1 LSLTPSPALL
11 KALLINGSRPL
22 NRQSDLNPTPGAN
35 LEGYGLPNLSNSIP
49 TNLCNGIASSNAA
62 GSMVFYDQSPSNALQ
77 TGQWHNYNVILTNNA
92 TNSPLRV
99 TLVWTDPPGN
109 PAAGFAL
116 VNNLDLVVSNTTT
129 SNVYFGNNFNAGDIY
144 TEPSPSSNTGPRDI
158 FNNVENVY
166 LDATFGL
173 GTNYTISVQGTR
185 VDVNAATTQTNVI
198 GQDYALI
205 ISDDDPTTVLSVT
218 DLGLTNAA
226 TNVLRPIPN
235 VLNGIVILT
244 NRAGANGLTNGEYQ
258 GSLYPNPPYGSTNGS
273 PLQWQF
279 FVFTNINYGLTNTV
293 LYGANASNYTSAIFA
308 TFLPLTQTIPNSSPP
323 NLSYPAANNA
333 DVDLYVSTNPA
344 LFNLDPVALAEAAKS
359 VGQGGSETVFYTN
372 ISSIPTFYIGV
383 KSESQQGGEF
393 AFFAVVTTN
402 FDSSANGIGLNG
414 DTPVIVPAYGLPVV
428 IPDSDDAQGKV
439 GAYAIAFVASPI
451 TVRKVMAVAGVEHG
465 NPADL
470 YSTLS
475 HHGQTAVPNHFTG
488 APGGF
493 TNAYDDLQDGTT
505 PPLIT
510 QPDGTTYAPPIID
523 SDGPGT
529 LLNFVGQPGAG
540 QWILNERDNIL
551 FQTGMVTTLTLL
563 VWPQPPFSS
572 SPGGLISTN
581 YINLAPY
588 GSYYGYVD
596 VPNDGT
602 NLNIALTNLPN
613 GDGPFGIFLTNREV
627 PNTGDYGTN
636 PVNPPNGA
644 LNLSVNPAL
653 NLRSD
658 PALPAAPPLS
668 AGRWYYDITNESKT
682 ALTNIE
688 VVISI
693 LESLTPNLNVRVYSP
708 NTPTPLGTGDH
719 TDSQICVTNGIFT
732 AGQELASLQ
741 VGVRL
746 NDPSADNLVL
756 HLISPQG
763 TSMLL
768 FEDRGGPLATNLG
781 LTTANSNYV
790 YLTFTDNADLAQQ
803 LIKFYPPP
811 YGELPFNVNAFASS
825 FETVSAGDYGQD
837 NLLLPLVLG
846 PSLEGWTVLSNDV
859 AVVTSSGLYP
869 ANVGTNYLALANGF
883 MTATIPTVVGQTY
896 TLTNVYR
903 GPGLVDWW
911 PFEGDFDDI
920 IGANNGTLTGG
931 LVTEVTG
938 EVGQGIQFPGI
949 NLGPNGAAINFGT
962 NAGNFGTNDFTIDY
976 WMNTIS
982 TNPAEAFL
990 QQGSACGPG
999 TSYWQIVTA
1008 AGVPSLSVFDPASGQ
1023 GAMTL
1028 TGTLP
1033 LNDGIWHH
1041 LAWVGKGT
1049 QYSLYVDGRFNISMI
1064 VGTSYDLS
1072 NGQPM
1077 ILGTNGCAP
1086 AIQPYSG
1093 AADELDLWNRALTDV
1108 EIAAIYQAGTNHIGK
1123 ATPTSIYPNCDIL
1136 IASGTNIITNT
1147 LIATNAGGTNW
1158 LTNTL
1163 FFTAFG
1169 PDTTIALQGNPLGM
1183 LLDNFVLQTPA
1194 VLNYVQPEEPLAPFN
1209 GQNPYGCWTL
1219 DVWDTRTDSSAL
1231 TNGTLLSWYLQ
1242 MTVSSTNVNLIV
1254 LTNGIAYTS
1263 GMVAPNN
1270 IAYFAFDVPADA
1282 SIDTNSLFNCETNGA
1297 PAPLSLLFNQTALPT
1312 GSQLGDYTLL
1322 TNVTGGTNVLASDTP
1337 PPSFAP
1343 GARYFLGVQNTNNLP
1358 ATFSILV
1365 DAPVFATAAAV
1376 IPLPTNSPYP
1386 NIITAA
1392 PQYYSFIV
1400 PDNAALASFEIV
1412 NPTSEVDLYA
1422 RHALPLPGP
1431 TMYDYAA
1438 AYEGTNDE
1446 SIVVAT
1452 NSYPVPLTPGAW
1464 YLAVYNANTNS
1475 AIPYQVLA
1483 NYVLNGGIT
1492 ITALA
1497 DSVATGGAIGP
1508 GPDLTNFY
1516 SFMVVNPAAAAVQFV
1531 VSNMSGNVDLI
1542 AGNGYF
1548 PTPQQMTDGSFNPVT
1563 NMQLITIV
1571 TNAVLPS
1578 LVGTT
1583 WYLGVPNNTAGSVY
1597 FTIAATTLI
1606 TSSGY
1611 NFPAVALTGM
1621 SVGAGGFNLRW
1632 TTVPGA
1638 QYEVD
1643 TSSDLT
1649 HWTKAAAL
1657 STGAFTDPDL
1667 QQRARFYIVFR
1678 TQ

>member
-1 LSLTPSPALL
+1 
-11 KALLINGSRPL
+11 
-22 NRQSDLNPTPGAN
+22 
-35 LEGYGLPNLSNSIP
+35 
-49 TNLCNGIASSNAA
+49 
-62 GSMVFYDQSPSNALQ
+62 M
-77 TGQWHNYNVILTNNA
+77 
-92 TNSPLRV
+92 
-99 TLVWTDPPGN
+99 
-109 PAAGFAL
+109 
-116 VNNLDLVVSNTTT
+116 
-129 SNVYFGNNFNAGDIY
+129 
-144 TEPSPSSNTGPRDI
+144 
-158 FNNVENVY
+158 
-166 LDATFGL
+166 
-173 GTNYTISVQGTR
+173 
-185 VDVNAATTQTNVI
+185 
-198 GQDYALI
+198 
-205 ISDDDPTTVLSVT
+205 T
-218 DLGLTNAA
+218 DLGLSNPA
-226 TNVLRPIPN
+226 TNVLRPILN

-244 NRAGANGLTNGEYQ
+244 NRVGANGLTNGEYQ
-258 GSLYPNPPYGSTNGS
+258 GNLYPNPPYGSTNGS

-279 FVFTNINYGLTNTV
+279 FSFSNINYNVTNTV
-293 LYGANASNYTSAIFA
+293 LYGTNAYNYTNAIFA
-308 TFLPLTQTIPNSSPP
+308 TFLPLTQTLPNSSPP

-344 LFNLDPVALAEAAKS
+344 LFDLDPVVLAGAAKS

-372 ISSIPTFYIGV
+372 ISSISNFYIGV

-402 FDSSANGIGLNG
+402 FDSSGDGIGLDG

-428 IPDSDDAQGKV
+428 IPDSDDANGQV

-470 YSTLS
+470 YGTLS
-475 HHGQTAVPNHFTG
+475 HQGQTAAPNHLTG

-505 PPLIT
+505 PPLIP
-510 QPDGTTYAPPIID
+510 QADGTTYAAPIID

-551 FQTGMVTTLTLL
+551 NQTGWVTTLTLL
-563 VWPQPPFSS
+563 VWPQPPFSG

-613 GDGPFGIFLTNREV
+613 GDGPFGIYLTNREV

-653 NLRSD
+653 NLLSD

-693 LESLTPNLNVRVYSP
+693 LESLTPNLNVTVYSP
-708 NTPTPLGTGDH
+708 DTPKPLGTDDH

-732 AGQELASLQ
+732 VGQQLASLQ

-746 NDPSADNLVL
+746 NDPSADNLAL

-768 FEDRGGPLATNLG
+768 FENRGGPLATNLG

-803 LIKFYPPP
+803 LIKFYPAP
-811 YGELPFNVNAFASS
+811 YGQLPFNVNAFGSS
-825 FETVSAGDYGQD
+825 FETVSAGDYGQY
-837 NLLLPLVLG
+837 NALLPIIA

-859 AVVTSSGLYP
+859 AVVAGSDLYP
-869 ANVGTNYLALANGF
+869 ANDGTNYLALANGF

-903 GPGLVDWW
+903 GPGLLDWW

-931 LVTEVTG
+931 LVTNVTG
-938 EVGQGIQFPGI
+938 EVGQSIQFPAT
-949 NLGPNGAAINFGT
+949 GATINFGPG
-962 NAGNFGTNDFTIDY
+962 AGNFGTNDFTIDY
-976 WMNTIS
+976 WMSTTS
-982 TNPAEAFL
+982 TNAAEAFL
-990 QQGSACGPG
+990 QQGSACGG
-999 TSYWQIVTA
+999 VSFWDIVA
-1008 AGVPSLSVFDPASGQ
+1008 SNGVPSMSVFDAASGQ
-1023 GAMTL
+1023 GPMTL
-1028 TGTLP
+1028 TCAGP
-1033 LNDGIWHH
+1033 LTNGLWHH
-1041 LAWVGKGT
+1041 LAWTRSGNN
-1049 QYSLYVDGRFNISMI
+1049 YSLYVDGLINAGMAAGISFN
-1064 VGTSYDLS
+1064 LS
-1072 NGQPM
+1072 NGQPLL
-1077 ILGTNGCAP
+1077 LGTNGCAG
-1086 AIQPYSG
+1086 IQPFTG
-1093 AADELDLWNRALTDV
+1093 AVDELDLWNRALTDV
-1108 EIAAIYQAGTNHIGK
+1108 EIAAICQAGTNHIGK
-1123 ATPTSIYPNCDIL
+1123 ATPTSIFPNCDIL
-1136 IASGTNIITNT
+1136 IASGTNTITNT

-1163 FFTAFG
+1163 YFTAFG
-1169 PDTTIALQGNPLGM
+1169 PDTTVALQGNPLGM

-1194 VLNYVQPEEPLAPFN
+1194 DLNYVQPEEPLAPFN

-1254 LTNGIAYTS
+1254 LTNGVAYTS
-1263 GMVAPNN
+1263 GTVAPNN
-1270 IAYFAFDVPADA
+1270 FAYFAFDVPAGA
-1282 SIDTNSLFNCETNGA
+1282 SVDTNILFNCQTNGS
-1297 PAPLSLLFNQTALPT
+1297 PAFLSLLFNQTALPT
-1312 GSQLGDYTLL
+1312 GTQLGDFTLL
-1322 TNVTGGTNVLASDTP
+1322 TNVTGGTNMLASDTP
-1337 PPSFAP
+1337 PPSLTP
-1343 GARYFLGVQNTNNLP
+1343 GARYLLGVQNSNSLP

-1376 IPLPTNSPYP
+1376 IPLPTNSPYT

-1392 PQYYSFIV
+1392 PQYYSFFV
-1400 PDNAALASFEIV
+1400 PDNAVLASFEII
-1412 NPTSEVDLYA
+1412 NPTNEVDLYA
-1422 RHALPLPGP
+1422 RHALPLPSS
-1431 TMYDYAA
+1431 TTFDYAA
-1438 AYEGTNDE
+1438 AYEGTNDAA
-1446 SIVVAT
+1446 IVVGT
-1452 NSYPVPLTPGAW
+1452 NSYPVPLTPGATW
-1464 YLAVYNANTNS
+1464 YLAVYNANTNN
-1475 AIPYQVLA
+1475 ANTYQVLA
-1483 NYVLNGGIT
+1483 NYVLDGGIT
-1492 ITALA
+1492 ITPLA
-1497 DSVATGGAIGP
+1497 DSLATAGAIGP

-1516 SFMVVNPAAAAVQFV
+1516 SFQVVNPGAAAVQFV

-1542 AGNGYF
+1542 AGNGYL
-1548 PTPQQMTDGSFNPVT
+1548 PTPQQMTDGSFNPGT
-1563 NMQLITIV
+1563 NLQLITIV

-1583 WYLGVPNNTAGSVY
+1583 WYLGVPNNSAGSVNY
-1597 FTIAATTLI
+1597 TIAATTLV

-1611 NFPAVALTGM
+1611 NFPAVALTAM
-1621 SVGAGGFNLRW
+1621 SVGAGGFTLRW

-1643 TSSDLT
+1643 MSSDLT

-1667 QQRARFYIVFR
+1667 QQCARFYIVFR